1 MNAHICASIK
11 HANYICYK
19 LWMKVSCPA
28 QLIRAW
34 YWLKHVLCSGWICR
48 GTCAMHTYIWAL
60 ASTEVLRN
68 SAPNV
73 ITQLR
78 YAMQCS
84 ITTNGSLEPVVYV
97 LDFVSQLWEEILE
110 GFCTYVVP
118 PWSSKYHMQ
127 HHKTLIMIVWVE
139 ELARLRHILSFR
151 RTC

>member
-1 MNAHICASIK
+1 MPITYATNFEWRLA
-11 HANYICYK
+11 
-19 LWMKVSCPA
+19 VPA

-34 YWLKHVLCSGWICR
+34 YWLKHVLCSEWVCKGDLSGIYTSKQC
-48 GTCAMHTYIWAL
+48 IWAL
-60 ASTEVLRN
+60 ASTEVLRY

-97 LDFVSQLWEEILE
+97 HDFVSQLWEEILE
-110 GFCTYVVP
+110 GFCTYAVP

-127 HHKTLIMIVWVE
+127 HHETLIMIVWVE